1 MSSTIASFLDAIFLA
16 FLPPFV
22 KETLLSGLTQFTDR
36 SKMHCFDMADVKL
49 GSGESFEALLRRF
62 NRQVQQDRI
71 LAEVRRRKHF
81 EKPSEER
88 RKKAAAKRRK
98 SFR

>member
-1 MSSTIASFLDAIFLA
+1 
-16 FLPPFV
+16 
-22 KETLLSGLTQFTDR
+22 
-36 SKMHCFDMADVKL
+36 MHYFDMADVKL
-49 GSGESFEALLRRF
+49 GSGESFEGLLRRF

-88 RKKAAAKRRK
+88 RKKAASKRRK

>member
-1 MSSTIASFLDAIFLA
+1 
-16 FLPPFV
+16 
-22 KETLLSGLTQFTDR
+22 
-36 SKMHCFDMADVKL
+36 VKL

>member
-1 MSSTIASFLDAIFLA
+1 
-16 FLPPFV
+16 
-22 KETLLSGLTQFTDR
+22 
-36 SKMHCFDMADVKL
+36 MADVKL
-49 GSGESFEALLRRF
+49 GSNESFEALLRRF

-71 LAEVRRRKHF
+71 LAEVRRRKHY

-98 SFR
+98 SSR

>member
-1 MSSTIASFLDAIFLA
+1 
-16 FLPPFV
+16 
-22 KETLLSGLTQFTDR
+22 
-36 SKMHCFDMADVKL
+36 MADVKL

-81 EKPSEER
+81 EKPSEEK
-88 RKKAAAKRRK
+88 RKKAAVKRRK
-98 SFR
+98 SSR

>member
-1 MSSTIASFLDAIFLA
+1 LTR
-16 FLPPFV
+16 
-22 KETLLSGLTQFTDR
+22 LSDR
-36 SKMHCFDMADVKL
+36 GKIHCFDMADVKL

-98 SFR
+98 SSR

>member
-1 MSSTIASFLDAIFLA
+1 
-16 FLPPFV
+16 
-22 KETLLSGLTQFTDR
+22 
-36 SKMHCFDMADVKL
+36 MADVKL

-81 EKPSEER
+81 EKP
-88 RKKAAAKRRK
+88 
-98 SFR
+98 

>member
-1 MSSTIASFLDAIFLA
+1 MTH
-16 FLPPFV
+16 
-22 KETLLSGLTQFTDR
+22 LSNRGKLQ
-36 SKMHCFDMADVKL
+36 CFDMADVRL

-71 LAEVRRRKHF
+71 LAEVRRRRHF

-98 SFR
+98 SSR